1 MERVDSM
8 RISQIVFVF
17 ILLGALLRF
26 GPAGAEENFPAAE
39 WERASPAELGWSES
53 VLAQA
58 RALSDQLRS
67 SAVVIVHHG
76 KVVAEWGNTTKPTE
90 LASIRKSLL
99 SALIGIAV
107 SEGRVHLDSTLGE
120 LGIDD
125 NSPALTELEKGAT
138 VRELLEARSGIYHA
152 ALYETPD
159 MAKARPPRGSHAPG
173 SFWYYNNWDFNALG
187 TIYEH
192 ATGTGIFEAFD
203 QKIAKP
209 IGMQDYRPQDGEYVR
224 GEASIHPAYAMRMSA
239 RDLARFALLYLH
251 QGKWAE
257 HEIVPR
263 QWVQE
268 STRAHSKAATGQGY
282 GYLWWIGF
290 VGAAIAPTLNL
301 PEDSYLA
308 EGAGGQYA
316 LVVPSLDL
324 VVVHRVDRDTP
335 FTAPSSRSIG
345 RLFWLILKAEGYDA
359 GPDASLAAATGERLK
374 GDNLIAKFQDKTI
387 SFGAKL
393 PGGPLT
399 MRFGLDGRIDYLHW
413 DEAFGPSSGTWTI
426 AEDQLCI
433 VNVRRRCFIAVSDG
447 DHVRLFDPLGV
458 MQIDAVAAS
467 H

>member
-1 MERVDSM
+1 M
-8 RISQIVFVF
+8 RIRRIVFVLV
-17 ILLGALLRF
+17 LLGASVRF
-26 GPAGAEENFPAAE
+26 GPAGAEDSFPAAE
-39 WERASPAELGWSES
+39 WERATPAELGWSES
-53 VLAQA
+53 GLAQA
-58 RALSDQLRS
+58 RAFSEQIRS

-107 SEGRVHLDSTLGE
+107 SEHQVNLDSTLGE

-125 NSPALTELEKGAT
+125 NPPALTEIEKGAT

-159 MAKARPPRGSHAPG
+159 MARTRPPRGSHAPG

-209 IGMQDYRPQDGEYVR
+209 IGMQDYRLQDGEYVR
-224 GEASIHPAYAMRMSA
+224 GDASIHPAYAVRMSA

-251 QGKWAE
+251 KGNWAG
-257 HEIVPR
+257 HEIVPQ

-268 STRAHSKAATGQGY
+268 STRAYSKVAATGQGY

-290 VGAAIAPTLNL
+290 LSAAIAPTVNL
-301 PEDSYLA
+301 PEGSFLA

-316 LVVPSLDL
+316 LVVPALDL

-335 FTAPSSRSIG
+335 FTEPSLRSIG
-345 RLFWLILKAEGYDA
+345 RLFWLILKAEGYDP
-359 GPDASLAAATGERLK
+359 GPDASLAAATGEPLK
-374 GDNLIAKFQDKTI
+374 GENLIAKFQGRTI
-387 SFGAKL
+387 SFGAKRKD
-393 PGGPLT
+393 GPLT
-399 MRFGLDGRIDYLHW
+399 IRFELDGQISYLHW
-413 DEAFGPSSGTWTI
+413 DEAFGPSTGTWTI
-426 AEDQLCI
+426 VEDQLCI
-433 VNVRRRCFIAVSDG
+433 VNIRRRCYIAVADG
-447 DHVRLFDPLGV
+447 DRMQLFDQLGV
-458 MQIDAVAAS
+458 MQIDAVAVS